1 METKARSVERK
12 PMTKPILKPVVKL
25 VCRLMANHDAPP
37 IIAEVKA
44 LAKMRKRY
52 YGKDLE
58 YDTSEKQIHTI
69 RIQGC

>member
-1 METKARSVERK
+1 METKARSIERK

-44 LAKMRKRY
+44 LAKKCVSDIMV
-52 YGKDLE
+52 
-58 YDTSEKQIHTI
+58 
-69 RIQGC
+69 RI